1 MSQEHL
7 ETLAKKQMS
16 ELMTKMEEA
25 RAAGN
30 REQVQDLEKRYLAL
44 QDAVSDYQ
52 VSFEKLN
59 MEAVQKAAT
68 VEGKTIAEPTNEE
81 TSLVKNFEEVTGIE
95 VKEGVDIESLRQEAF
110 QKLKAE
116 ASELTQQKNV
126 LEKDING
133 LKKSSLEAANDKRLP
148 ADVLKSKEENLAQ
161 LKIRLQENRVQMGKV
176 DDLADKIVFLK
187 AKRDLMVDKDTKLT
201 SAAEKSSEV
210 RTSSVE
216 RKTSSGGS
224 RRASSSSSGS
234 GATLETSSMTGGG
247 RRGGDRLEQ
256 VDLRVQ
262 DTGEREGYVETSDAD
277 EFAQNGPSN
286 DEVATMLG
294 TQSVFLETQSQAN
307 NLTQQ
312 AKKTDRQLK
321 KMLAAVKA
329 GNFEALTACMLLITK
344 KFSNTVLNIGS
355 KTITAMQYYDKQ
367 TADLTKQLSTIQG
380 NDTRANARLSQV
392 SLQMNSY
399 SSNRSTIMNLLK
411 EAMSA
416 QEEGVSN
423 LKSFLQK
430 KEQITSRSL

>member
-1 MSQEHL
+1 
-7 ETLAKKQMS
+7 
-16 ELMTKMEEA
+16 
-25 RAAGN
+25 
-30 REQVQDLEKRYLAL
+30 
-44 QDAVSDYQ
+44 
-52 VSFEKLN
+52 
-59 MEAVQKAAT
+59 
-68 VEGKTIAEPTNEE
+68 
-81 TSLVKNFEEVTGIE
+81 
-95 VKEGVDIESLRQEAF
+95 
-110 QKLKAE
+110 
-116 ASELTQQKNV
+116 
-126 LEKDING
+126 
-133 LKKSSLEAANDKRLP
+133 
-148 ADVLKSKEENLAQ
+148 
-161 LKIRLQENRVQMGKV
+161 
-176 DDLADKIVFLK
+176 
-187 AKRDLMVDKDTKLT
+187 
-201 SAAEKSSEV
+201 
-210 RTSSVE
+210 
-216 RKTSSGGS
+216 
-224 RRASSSSSGS
+224 
-234 GATLETSSMTGGG
+234 MTGGG

-277 EFAQNGPSN
+277 EFTQNGPSN

-367 TADLTKQLSTIQG
+367 TADLTRQLSSIQG